1 MSDRARRFPGPT
13 TTPWQPPPTKIT
25 GPSTGPVA
33 DSITGQST
41 DLIVGPGTGSITGSI
56 AAGLVAAGLIVISL
70 PLLSVPAAGAAP
82 VPPSLRSARHAH
94 ARAHGNDHGNDHG
107 GGHGRGATQSTGG
120 TGTSNSPSIGSPARQ
135 VATGRR
141 NVNAPA
147 ANSAVT
153 FAGIQQVSSVSVFT
167 NTVNGNCRRGINRCV
182 INQTLRAVE
191 GRGGHAHAG

>member
-1 MSDRARRFPGPT
+1 MSDRARNFRGPT
-13 TTPWQPPPTKIT
+13 ARARRPAATTITDPTT
-25 GPSTGPVA
+25 GPSTGPV
-33 DSITGQST
+33 
-41 DLIVGPGTGSITGSI
+41 
-56 AAGLVAAGLIVISL
+56 AAGLVAAGLIVAGL
-70 PLLSVPAAGAAP
+70 PFLAVQPVGAAQL
-82 VPPSLRSARHAH
+82 PPGLRTVRHAHAH
-94 ARAHGNDHGNDHG
+94 ARAHGNDHG

-120 TGTSNSPSIGSPARQ
+120 TGTSSSPSIGSPARQ

-191 GRGGHAHAG
+191 GRGGRAHAG

>member
-1 MSDRARRFPGPT
+1 MSDRARRFRGLTAVARRPAATPT
-13 TTPWQPPPTKIT
+13 T
-25 GPSTGPVA
+25 GP
-33 DSITGQST
+33 
-41 DLIVGPGTGSITGSI
+41 I
-56 AAGLVAAGLIVISL
+56 AAGLVAVGLIVISL
-70 PLLSVPAAGAAP
+70 PLFFVPPAGAAP
-82 VPPSLRSARHAH
+82 IPPSLRSARHAH
-94 ARAHGNDHGNDHG
+94 ARAHGNGHG

-135 VATGRR
+135 VAAGRR

-191 GRGGHAHAG
+191 GRGG